1 MNELRKYIK
10 SMENSV
16 LERNEVENLCIQV
29 IAYFF
34 SSEILVDE
42 FCDMVLSISRLEV
55 YRNETIN
62 PRIRNLLEQIL
73 IKHTDYGQIEKRLN
87 ALLFIA
93 VNLQLPNLVNKIKR
107 TACYWEQRDSEEYCE
122 IMHCVNIAEKNLQEL
137 MR

>member
-1 MNELRKYIK
+1 
-10 SMENSV
+10 METYYQH
-16 LERNEVENLCIQV
+16 LPDLMTKEDIEKLLIEVISLYLCSDIT
-29 IAYFF
+29 
-34 SSEILVDE
+34 VDE
-42 FCDMVLSISRLEV
+42 LFDMFLSISRVEIFR
-55 YRNETIN
+55 YEPIN
-62 PRIRNLLEQIL
+62 SRIRNLLEQIL
-73 IKHTDYGQIEKRLN
+73 IKHTDYGQIEKSLN